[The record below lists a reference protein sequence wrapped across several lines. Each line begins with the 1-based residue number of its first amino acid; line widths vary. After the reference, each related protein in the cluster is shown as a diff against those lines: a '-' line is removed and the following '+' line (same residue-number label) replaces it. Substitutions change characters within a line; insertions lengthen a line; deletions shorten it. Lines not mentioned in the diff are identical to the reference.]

1 MAHPRDTVYSAVV
14 VAAGHFD
21 RTRSGATM
29 AVSWFGKTELEVG
42 WHAPLFNASK
52 FTDVALRLRLDETD
66 GVQWDPIVL
75 NHSGGGGLGPPPGRA
90 YFRTLGSLENVHQQN
105 FAWKSLHRKKCNR
118 RNSTPPD

>member
-1 MAHPRDTVYSAVV
+1 
-14 VAAGHFD
+14 
-21 RTRSGATM
+21 M

-66 GVQWDPIVL
+66 GVQWDRIVL
-75 NHSGGGGLGPPPGRA
+75 NHSGGCGLGPPPGRT

-105 FAWKSLHRKKCNR
+105 FAWKSLHRKKNVIEETRRHQIENR
-118 RNSTPPD
+118 VTYSVASNFV